1 MLKNII
7 VFAFGSFGTKII
19 AFLLIPLYT
28 HTLTKGEFGYIELI
42 NVLVFILVPIISF
55 QLSDAS
61 YRFLLD
67 ASDDKER
74 GKIISSTII
83 VILFSTIIFG
93 IVSYF
98 ISQSSVNDDILQD
111 RSILVFW
118 VCISAMFIGVFK
130 QIARGIEKSMAF
142 AATDIL
148 QTTLL
153 ASGAIY
159 LLHTKGMGVDGYF
172 YSLIFSNVFSIC
184 ILVTWIKIW
193 RYVRLSLYSSVYAK
207 EMLKYGA
214 PLVPNVLA
222 WWFINA
228 SDRFILVEYTN
239 FDTVGL
245 YALAF
250 KYASILMI
258 FSSIFTLAWQT
269 TANQLYKSSENK
281 AIFSKVFKVYYVFF
295 VAVSIFMLL
304 VQKPIVK
311 VIATPDYFGSWVYIP
326 FLLGANF
333 FVVMAGFYSVTH
345 LLAKRTA
352 SIFYSTLVVGLL
364 NIILNIAFVPKFGA
378 VASAVGTCIS
388 CFAMW
393 IIRIIDTR
401 KYIDVVIDKIHLSKN
416 LVLFAI
422 AGVIQYLNMDI
433 MVYIMISCMIVIM
446 MLLTNYSLLKECV
459 SIVKE
464 LILKLKARLG

>member
-83 VILFSTIIFG
+83 AILFSTIIFG

-98 ISQSSVNDDILQD
+98 ISQSSINDDILQD

-118 VCISAMFIGVFK
+118 VCISTMFIGVFK
-130 QIARGIEKSMAF
+130 QIARGIEESMAF
-142 AATDIL
+142 AATDVL

-159 LLHTKGMGVDGYF
+159 LLHTKGMGIDGYF

-184 ILVTWIKIW
+184 ILLIWIKIW

-214 PLVPNVLA
+214 
-222 WWFINA
+222 
-228 SDRFILVEYTN
+228 
-239 FDTVGL
+239 
-245 YALAF
+245 
-250 KYASILMI
+250 
-258 FSSIFTLAWQT
+258 
-269 TANQLYKSSENK
+269 
-281 AIFSKVFKVYYVFF
+281 
-295 VAVSIFMLL
+295 
-304 VQKPIVK
+304 
-311 VIATPDYFGSWVYIP
+311 
-326 FLLGANF
+326 
-333 FVVMAGFYSVTH
+333 H
-345 LLAKRTA
+345 
-352 SIFYSTLVVGLL
+352 
-364 NIILNIAFVPKFGA
+364 
-378 VASAVGTCIS
+378 
-388 CFAMW
+388 
-393 IIRIIDTR
+393 
-401 KYIDVVIDKIHLSKN
+401 
-416 LVLFAI
+416 
-422 AGVIQYLNMDI
+422 
-433 MVYIMISCMIVIM
+433 
-446 MLLTNYSLLKECV
+446 
-459 SIVKE
+459 
-464 LILKLKARLG
+464 